1 MVYIVMLSVLM
12 QPLTASYG
20 NDYSTGARL
29 DYIYR
34 LCWDMIPVNV
44 NVTSDA
50 MVGGMVE
57 ESIASTPIATVELGI
72 IGKGVT

>member
-29 DYIYR
+29 DYR
-34 LCWDMIPVNV
+34 LCRDMIPVNV
-44 NVTSDA
+44 NVTTSDS
-50 MVGGMVE
+50 VIGCMVE
-57 ESIASTPIATVELGI
+57 ENTATTLIATIEGI
-72 IGKGVT
+72 DGKGA